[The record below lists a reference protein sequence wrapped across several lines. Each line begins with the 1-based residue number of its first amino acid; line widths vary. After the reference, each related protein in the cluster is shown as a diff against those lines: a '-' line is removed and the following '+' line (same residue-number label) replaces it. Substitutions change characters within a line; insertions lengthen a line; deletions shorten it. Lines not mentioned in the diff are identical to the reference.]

1 MTLRMQ
7 AAGNG
12 MQTGPVMRPAP
23 PQTRGITVL
32 GWLLVCFSMIPL
44 TMGATGD
51 GAWIGWSGAAMLTVG
66 VAMVVIGKRPR
77 DVEPR

>member
-1 MTLRMQ
+1 MP
-7 AAGNG
+7 
-12 MQTGPVMRPAP
+12 TGPVMRPAP

-44 TMGATGD
+44 AMGATGD

-66 VAMVVIGKRPR
+66 VAMVVIGKRPG